1 MKFGYILI
9 ILLSLMNLVF
19 PSVDSVELI
28 NSILLTY
35 DSKAFYGIRAVMEY
49 GLRWKYRDEEVYRYG
64 DEKLVRVN
72 LPENLVWFR
81 NSQGYFLIDSKGN
94 MTSSFIE
101 ILDLEDIL
109 LKILKSG
116 DFEIKSLE
124 SLEDNRLLRV
134 ELVHKNQIFKF
145 LVTEDGWKIIRI
157 ERDIPN
163 LKTVLMYNRL
173 VEISPQHFKAKIRK
187 YAEKVQRK
195 VGKISTESS
204 KIQFY
209 IENATKIFR
218 FYMVNRFTIQNMKAI
233 IIAGETKSGKK
244 LSVVMVQGKNVKIS
258 LSNFIRLPEGYRVGS
273 FYENGIKVF
282 IISNCDEDE
291 MKKIEKEIRGS
302 NDTSSD

>member
-9 ILLSLMNLVF
+9 VLLSLMNLVF

>member
-9 ILLSLMNLVF
+9 VLLSLMNLVF

-134 ELVHKNQIFKF
+134 ELVHKNQIFRF
-145 LVTEDGWKIIRI
+145 LVTEDGWRIIRI

-187 YAEKVQRK
+187 YVEKVQRK

-218 FYMVNRFTIQNMKAI
+218 FYMVNKFTIQNMKAI

-258 LSNFIRLPEGYRVGS
+258 LSNFIRLPEGYRVDS

-302 NDTSSD
+302 DDTSSD

>member
-145 LVTEDGWKIIRI
+145 LVTEDGWRIIRI

-282 IISNCDEDE
+282 IISNCDEEE

-302 NDTSSD
+302 DDTSSD

>member
-9 ILLSLMNLVF
+9 VLLSLMNLVF

-124 SLEDNRLLRV
+124 SLEDNKLLRV
-134 ELVHKNQIFKF
+134 ELVHKNQIFRF
-145 LVTEDGWKIIRI
+145 LVTEDGWRIIRI

>member
-282 IISNCDEDE
+282 IISNCDEEE

-302 NDTSSD
+302 DDTSSD

>member
-258 LSNFIRLPEGYRVGS
+258 LSNFIRLPEGYKVGS